1 MQNVQFSHC
10 SLCVHDLA
18 AAEIFYQDQ
27 LGLQKIARPDLPFPG
42 AWFDLGHGQS
52 LHLLAVLSAPL
63 PKPTQPLGQSAHLAL
78 ALGDYHGTQQRL
90 TAAGFRVI
98 ASRSGRAA
106 FFCQDPSGN
115 VLECL
120 AWPQPTNP

>member
-1 MQNVQFSHC
+1 MQNLQLSHC
-10 SLCVHDLA
+10 SCCVHDLA
-18 AAEIFYQDQ
+18 AAEFFYQN
-27 LGLQKIARPDLPFPG
+27 LLALRKIARPDLPFPG
-42 AWFDLGHGQS
+42 AWFDLGQNQS

-63 PKPTQPLGQSAHLAL
+63 PEPSRPLGQSAHLAL

-90 TAAGFRVI
+90 TAAGISVV

-120 AWPQPTNP
+120 AWPQSTNP